1 MPEFD
6 EKVLDVFLEKQ
17 LQLFPEEVAATREEA
32 KDFLDECMAVVVEG
46 AKEVWTYFDEEG
58 VDISEMNEA
67 DILDADEV
75 FAIGDGRFLIV
86 EA

>member
-32 KDFLDECMAVVVEG
+32 KDFLEECMAVVVKG

-75 FAIGDGRFLIV
+75 FAMGDGRFLIV
-86 EA
+86 EV

>member
-32 KDFLDECMAVVVEG
+32 KDFLDECMAVVVKG
-46 AKEVWTYFDEEG
+46 AEEVWTYFDEEG

>member
-32 KDFLDECMAVVVEG
+32 KDFLDECMAVVVKG

-58 VDISEMNEA
+58 VEGLYLTLLPCLQSLVKVFNRHV
-67 DILDADEV
+67 DILV
-75 FAIGDGRFLIV
+75 
-86 EA
+86 

>member
-17 LQLFPEEVAATREEA
+17 LQLFPEEVATREEA
-32 KDFLDECMAVVVEG
+32 KDFLDECMAVVVKG

-75 FAIGDGRFLIV
+75 FAMGDGRFLIV

>member
-32 KDFLDECMAVVVEG
+32 KDFLDECMAVVVKG

-58 VDISEMNEA
+58 VDISEMNETS
-67 DILDADEV
+67 IT
-75 FAIGDGRFLIV
+75 DGKHFIRI
-86 EA
+86 

>member
-32 KDFLDECMAVVVEG
+32 KDFLDECMAV
-46 AKEVWTYFDEEG
+46 
-58 VDISEMNEA
+58 DIDRRYS
-67 DILDADEV
+67 DA
-75 FAIGDGRFLIV
+75 
-86 EA
+86 

>member
-32 KDFLDECMAVVVEG
+32 KDFLDECMAVVVKG
-46 AKEVWTYFDEEG
+46 AKEVLTYFDEEG

>member
-32 KDFLDECMAVVVEG
+32 KDFLDECMAVVVKEPKKSGPTLMREG
-46 AKEVWTYFDEEG
+46 
-58 VDISEMNEA
+58 
-67 DILDADEV
+67 
-75 FAIGDGRFLIV
+75 
-86 EA
+86 

>member
-32 KDFLDECMAVVVEG
+32 KDFLDECMAVVVKG
-46 AKEVWTYFDEEG
+46 AKEGWTYFDEEG

>member
-32 KDFLDECMAVVVEG
+32 KDFLDECMA
-46 AKEVWTYFDEEG
+46 FDEEG